1 MAGQR
6 WGIEWDTRN
15 GGSGLYARMMR
26 VRILRRASLGCDQGD
41 WFGKKRR
48 GVVCDQCVKSVYDC
62 SGVTL
67 KAAPIRIYKQ
77 QASDVPFCHVNPK
90 S

>member
-26 VRILRRASLGCDQGD
+26 VRILRRASLG
-41 WFGKKRR
+41 
-48 GVVCDQCVKSVYDC
+48 
-62 SGVTL
+62 L
-67 KAAPIRIYKQ
+67 
-77 QASDVPFCHVNPK
+77 
-90 S
+90 